1 MSQQKCKKPFERL
14 GYTAVNPMQLSSK
27 IVPFFK
33 RLDKNNNREWFE
45 QHKPE
50 FKALETEVKLFGE
63 ALKDQLNQH
72 DSIDRFKLFRIYRD
86 VRFSKDKTPYK
97 THFGLTWHRTKPE
110 YRGGYYL
117 HLKPDDIFLACGFW
131 APSPPDLKRIR
142 QEIDLDGDEYRNM
155 INTPSFKNI
164 WGELQ
169 GDAVKTAPKG
179 YAKDHPHIDLLRFK
193 QHIFTIRYTA
203 EEVVAP
209 DFLARI
215 DGALQAVRPFVDY
228 MSAVLTTNADG
239 ESLI

>member
-1 MSQQKCKKPFERL
+1 
-14 GYTAVNPMQLSSK
+14 MQLDSA
-27 IVPFFK
+27 IFQFFNK
-33 RLDKNNNREWFE
+33 LEQNNNREWFE

-50 FKALETEVKLFGE
+50 FKALETTVKQFGE

-72 DSIDRFKLFRIYRD
+72 DSIDRFKLFRVYRD

-117 HLKPDDIFLACGFW
+117 HLKPNDIFLACGFW
-131 APSPPDLKRIR
+131 DPNPADLKRIR
-142 QEIDLDGDEYRNM
+142 QEIDMDADEYRDI
-155 INTPSFKNI
+155 INEPNFKRI

-179 YAKDHPHIDLLRFK
+179 YPKDHPNIDLLSHK
-193 QHIFTIRYTA
+193 QHIFMVRYT
-203 EEVVAP
+203 EEDAAAA
-209 DFLARI
+209 DFLDRL
-215 DGALQAVRPFVDY
+215 DTSLQAVRPFVDY

-239 ESLI
+239 EPLV

>member
-1 MSQQKCKKPFERL
+1 
-14 GYTAVNPMQLSSK
+14 MQLSPDIFS
-27 IVPFFK
+27 FFSE
-33 RLDKNNNREWFE
+33 LEQNNNREWFE

-50 FKALETEVKLFGE
+50 FKNLETSVKQFGE

-110 YRGGYYL
+110 LRGGYYL
-117 HLKPDDIFLACGFW
+117 HLKPNDVFLACGFW
-131 APSPPDLKRIR
+131 DPNPADLKRIR
-142 QEIDLDGDEYRNM
+142 QEIDMDADEYRDIIKEPN
-155 INTPSFKNI
+155 FKRI

-179 YAKDHPHIDLLRFK
+179 YAKDHPNIDLLRHK
-193 QHIFTIRYTA
+193 QHIFMVRYT
-203 EEVVAP
+203 EKDVAAA
-209 DFLARI
+209 DFLDRL
-215 DGALQAVRPFVDY
+215 DTALQAVRPFVDY

-239 ESLI
+239 ESVI